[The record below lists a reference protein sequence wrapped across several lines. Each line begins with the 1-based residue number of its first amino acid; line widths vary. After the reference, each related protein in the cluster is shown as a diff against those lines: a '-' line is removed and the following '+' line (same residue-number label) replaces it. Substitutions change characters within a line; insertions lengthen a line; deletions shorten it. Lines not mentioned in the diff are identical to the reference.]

1 VRPKSNHLGPARED
15 LGVGERLYEWIIR
28 TAIGLFRLLDFQFT
42 IEGTENLPDDGGAV
56 LASNHVSYFDFMFV
70 GFAARD
76 KRRLV
81 RFMAK
86 KSTFDNPIS
95 GPLMRGMHHIPV
107 DRGAGASSY
116 AAAVTALR
124 AGELVGVFP
133 ESTISRAFVPRTFKS
148 GAARMAL
155 EAEVPLLPVVVWGG
169 QRVWT
174 TGRRP
179 VRRRHTPVTIAI
191 GPAIEVTGTENAVQ
205 LTAVLHERL
214 TKMVEEV
221 QRDYPAPVAGE
232 DSWWQPAY
240 LGGTAPTL
248 EEAGPIEA
256 AAYEARRLKRANKR
270 GRFKR
275 VLKAKR

>member
-1 VRPKSNHLGPARED
+1 V
-15 LGVGERLYEWIIR
+15 
-28 TAIGLFRLLDFQFT
+28 FRVLDFQFT
-42 IEGTENLPDDGGAV
+42 VEGVENLPDTGGAV

-86 KSTFDNPIS
+86 KSTFDNPVS

-124 AGELVGVFP
+124 DGELVGVFP

-155 EAEVPLLPVVVWGG
+155 EAGVPLIPVVVWGG

-179 VRRRHTPVTIAI
+179 VRRRHTPVTIRL
-191 GPAIEVTGTENAVQ
+191 GPAIDLTGSENAVE
-205 LTAVLHERL
+205 LTALLHEQM
-214 TKMVEEV
+214 TKLVEEV
-221 QRDYPAPVAGE
+221 QRAYPSPAAGE
-232 DSWWQPAY
+232 ESWWQPAY

-256 AAYEARRLKRANKR
+256 AAVEARRLK
-270 GRFKR
+270 
-275 VLKAKR
+275 KAKKAKKSRRKRDH

>member
-1 VRPKSNHLGPARED
+1 VAERVYRP
-15 LGVGERLYEWIIR
+15 VIR
-28 TAIGLFRLLDFQFT
+28 TALGLFRLLDFQFT
-42 IEGTENLPDDGGAV
+42 IEGEEYLPQVGGAV

-70 GFAARD
+70 GLAAHP
-76 KRRLV
+76 KRRFV

-86 KSTFDNPIS
+86 KSVFDNPVS

-107 DRGAGASSY
+107 DRSAGAAAY
-116 AAAVTALR
+116 DAAVNALK

-155 EAEVPLLPVVVWGG
+155 EADVPLMPVVVWGG
-169 QRVWT
+169 HRLWT
-174 TGRRP
+174 TGRKLKL
-179 VRRRHTPVTIAI
+179 RRHVPVVIKI
-191 GPAIEVTGTENAVQ
+191 GAPIELTGNETAME

-214 TKMVEEV
+214 TKLAEEV
-221 QRDYPAPVAGE
+221 QRAYPPPESVE

-248 EEAGPIEA
+248 EQAGPIEA
-256 AAYEARRLKRANKR
+256 AALEARKESKHRGKKRSR
-270 GRFKR
+270 
-275 VLKAKR
+275 